1 MSFLSWPVAAVRA
14 RIDGVAGLAGGWRE
28 VIGTSGQP
36 GSGVLSARA
45 AGYWRMDAGIGWC
58 RECWRSG
65 GQLAAVDRRALARGS
80 GERGI
85 RPGRDDRNGLRHGFS
100 GAGGDA
106 GAQCGM
112 RANTPK

>member
-45 AGYWRMDAGIGWC
+45 AGYWRM
-58 RECWRSG
+58 
-65 GQLAAVDRRALARGS
+65 
-80 GERGI
+80 
-85 RPGRDDRNGLRHGFS
+85 
-100 GAGGDA
+100 
-106 GAQCGM
+106 
-112 RANTPK
+112 